1 MFDISY
7 QTNILL
13 TYLVVHFKMNQL
25 KELLE
30 KEKSY
35 VEKLGKAKKYEDY
48 LERSKTDQNLIQMPE
63 NFVGKEQFVFNN
75 LDKGIFL
82 QRKSF
87 KNRNQ

>member
-1 MFDISY
+1 
-7 QTNILL
+7 
-13 TYLVVHFKMNQL
+13 MNQL

-48 LERSKTDQNLIQMPE
+48 LERSKTDENLIQMPK

-82 QRKSF
+82 QRKNLDN
-87 KNRNQ
+87 KNCEVVCNTVAC

>member
-1 MFDISY
+1 
-7 QTNILL
+7 
-13 TYLVVHFKMNQL
+13 MNQL

-48 LERSKTDQNLIQMPE
+48 LERSKTDKNLIQMPD

-75 LDKGIFL
+75 LDKGIFFF
-82 QRKSF
+82 KSKF
-87 KNRNQ
+87 LTTKIVRLFAIQ